1 MYINYNSNHSANFL
15 KVFAAIFSIILLSGC
30 DPVRKAPTIEIPD
43 NFTASGEEQVQ
54 DRWWEE
60 FSDPNLNELIEAGL
74 TDNLDVLSAW
84 DRYAQAEAI
93 ETAAKSSF
101 WPNITGTLGA
111 SDMETMA
118 DEKIT
123 MTPYGPVSNKDNDGT
138 MYSASITAS
147 YELDLWGRVRAS
159 RKASHA
165 DFEAS
170 AQDLQTMTMTMSGEL
185 AKTWYQLVEQRK
197 KIEILEQQKETNKS
211 YLEII
216 TLMYEQGLSPAAD
229 VLQQK
234 QQVSATQGELLGAK
248 MLHELTEQRF
258 AVLMGK
264 HPTTKY
270 YFEEEYI
277 PELPPLPETGVP
289 SGLILKRPDVKSARL
304 RLEAADYR
312 VYEAIANQFP
322 QISLSASASDTDD
335 RFRSLF
341 DSWVKN
347 LAANMMMPIF
357 NGGLLR
363 SQVKL
368 SRATASGQLHAFEKT
383 VLMAITEVESALTQ
397 ERIQKEMV
405 ENFDQQL
412 EISRQALEFTKIRYQ
427 NGATSYIPV
436 LINLTTVQRLER
448 MQIEAQRTQITYR
461 ISLYRA
467 LGGGFETERPKQ
479 DKVTFK
485 AGVKK

>member
-1 MYINYNSNHSANFL
+1 
-15 KVFAAIFSIILLSGC
+15 
-30 DPVRKAPTIEIPD
+30 
-43 NFTASGEEQVQ
+43 
-54 DRWWEE
+54 
-60 FSDPNLNELIEAGL
+60 
-74 TDNLDVLSAW
+74 
-84 DRYAQAEAI
+84 
-93 ETAAKSSF
+93 
-101 WPNITGTLGA
+101 
-111 SDMETMA
+111 MA

-123 MTPYGPVSNKDNDGT
+123 MTPFGPSSNKANDGGS
-138 MYSASITAS
+138 YSASITAS

-159 RKASHA
+159 RKASNA

-170 AQDLQTMTMTMSGEL
+170 AQDLQSMAMAMSGQI
-185 AKTWYQLVEQRK
+185 ASTWYELVEQRK
-197 KIEILEQQKETNKS
+197 KIEILEVQVETNKS

-234 QQVSATQGELLGAK
+234 QQVSATEGELLGAK
-248 MLHELTEQRF
+248 MLHQLTEQRF

-277 PELPPLPETGVP
+277 PELPPLPDTGIP
-289 SGLILKRPDVKSARL
+289 SDLILNRPDVKAARL

-322 QISLSASASDTDD
+322 QISLSATATDTDD

-341 DSWVKN
+341 DSWTKN
-347 LAANMMMPIF
+347 LAANLMMPIF

-368 SRATASGQLHAFEKT
+368 NRAAASGQLHAFEKT
-383 VLMAITEVESALTQ
+383 VLLAITEVESALTQ

-405 ENFDQQL
+405 ENFNQQL

-448 MQIEAQRTQITYR
+448 TQIEAKRTQMTYR
-461 ISLYRA
+461 INLYRA
-467 LGGGFETERPKQ
+467 LGGGIEMDRPQQ